1 MTDTEIFDFC
11 EEHDIE
17 VSFRFEKEINGC
29 HLRIRRGA
37 WQYATIIT
45 REQIECTKVWGSAV
59 KELLCHI
66 VEKLDR
72 EQNARKA
79 ELEEHH
85 DSD

>member
-1 MTDTEIFDFC
+1 MTDSEILDFC

-37 WQYATIIT
+37 WQYATIM
-45 REQIECTKVWGSAV
+45 VD
-59 KELLCHI
+59 
-66 VEKLDR
+66 KLDR
-72 EQNARKA
+72 EQNARKV
-79 ELEEHH
+79 ELEAHH

>member
-1 MTDTEIFDFC
+1 MTDSEILDFC

-17 VSFRFEKEINGC
+17 VSFRFEKDINGC

-45 REQIECTKVWGSAV
+45 HEQIEGAKAWGFAV
-59 KELLCHI
+59 KEVLCHM
-66 VEKLDR
+66 VDKLDR
-72 EQNARKA
+72 EQNARKV
-79 ELEEHH
+79 ELEAHH